1 MEKFAAIDF
10 ETANGKRSSICSV
23 GIVIVEDGR
32 VSDSFYHFVRPR
44 PDFYSHWN
52 TEVHGL
58 TTYDTSQSPDFPEVW
73 ALIAPRIQG
82 IPLVAHNSPF
92 DSGCLQA
99 AHERYG
105 MPYPPYAFYCTCRLA
120 RRILPGLE
128 NYKLHT
134 VSAHC
139 GYRLENHH
147 HALADA
153 EACAHIAVTLMRHR
167 KAETFEE
174 LKTCLAKK

>member
-23 GIVIVEDGR
+23 GIVIVEEGR
-32 VSDSFYHFVRPR
+32 ITDSFYHLIRPR
-44 PDFYSHWN
+44 PNFYTYWN

-58 TTYDTSQSPDFPEVW
+58 TVYDTDKSPDFPEVW
-73 ALIAPRIQG
+73 AMIAPRIQG

-92 DSGCLQA
+92 DSGCLVA
-99 AHERYG
+99 AHELYQ
-105 MPYPPYAFYCTCRLA
+105 MPYPGYSFYCTWRLS
-120 RRILPGLE
+120 RRIFSGLE

-134 VSAHC
+134 VSAYC
-139 GYRLENHH
+139 GYDLENHH

-153 EACAHIAVTLMRHR
+153 EACAHIAVTLMQHR
-167 KAETFEE
+167 RTETFEQLRE
-174 LKTCLAKK
+174 CLLKK